1 MTNYGSLE
9 EVLLLPIRKLVVA
22 STDIDLRKS
31 EDCIVFILLVEESFG
46 SAGGR
51 AGGSGSRKIG
61 RILGFKRLQSKM
73 DMLIDSREMEII
85 DRFDVP
91 DRLQEILAF
100 ALHYGLLRR
109 ALERCR
115 QVRGYELVADGRAEH
130 SLPSSRRGSASRSAR
145 VTCTN
150 LTFLA
155 VDHRRRSDVRRY
167 SLTQGIR
174 RIVSPI

>member
-9 EVLLLPIRKLVVA
+9 EVLLLPTRKLVVA

-73 DMLIDSREMEII
+73 DLLIDSLEMEII
-85 DRFDVP
+85 DQFDVP
-91 DRLQEILAF
+91 YSAVALDIILSN
-100 ALHYGLLRR
+100 G
-109 ALERCR
+109 
-115 QVRGYELVADGRAEH
+115 Q
-130 SLPSSRRGSASRSAR
+130 GS
-145 VTCTN
+145 V
-150 LTFLA
+150 
-155 VDHRRRSDVRRY
+155 V
-167 SLTQGIR
+167 QGIVDSDLIEEYM
-174 RIVSPI
+174 RIVNTVV

>member
-61 RILGFKRLQSKM
+61 RILGFKRLRSKM

-91 DRLQEILAF
+91 YSAVALDIILSNGQES
-100 ALHYGLLRR
+100 
-109 ALERCR
+109 
-115 QVRGYELVADGRAEH
+115 VV
-130 SLPSSRRGSASRSAR
+130 
-145 VTCTN
+145 
-150 LTFLA
+150 
-155 VDHRRRSDVRRY
+155 
-167 SLTQGIR
+167 QGIVDSALIEEYM
-174 RIVSPI
+174 RIVNTVV

>member
-9 EVLLLPIRKLVVA
+9 EVLLLPTRKLVVA

-51 AGGSGSRKIG
+51 AGGSGSRKID
-61 RILGFKRLQSKM
+61 RILGFKRLQSRM

-91 DRLQEILAF
+91 YSAVSLDIILSNGQES
-100 ALHYGLLRR
+100 
-109 ALERCR
+109 
-115 QVRGYELVADGRAEH
+115 VV
-130 SLPSSRRGSASRSAR
+130 
-145 VTCTN
+145 
-150 LTFLA
+150 
-155 VDHRRRSDVRRY
+155 
-167 SLTQGIR
+167 QGIVDSALIEEYM
-174 RIVSPI
+174 RIVNTVV